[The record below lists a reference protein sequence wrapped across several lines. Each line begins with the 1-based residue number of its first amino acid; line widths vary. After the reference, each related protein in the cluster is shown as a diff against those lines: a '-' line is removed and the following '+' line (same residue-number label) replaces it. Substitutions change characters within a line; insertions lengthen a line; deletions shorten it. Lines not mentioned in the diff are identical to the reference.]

1 MEFVWTE
8 GVKREK
14 LFGALAYAVYVQGS
28 VRKKKG
34 RNPWKNDK
42 LATFSSWKKD
52 KREIRRKLDVKSKNF
67 TNF

>member
-28 VRKKKG
+28 VHKKERKKSLEKG
-34 RNPWKNDK
+34 QISNFLLVEKGKERN
-42 LATFSSWKKD
+42 
-52 KREIRRKLDVKSKNF
+52 
-67 TNF
+67 